1 MRGTSGFTLIEM
13 MFVVVILG
21 ILAAVAVVAYTK
33 NSRKARASEV
43 PQIFGELK
51 TREAMFHAET
61 GRYLPVCPSPSGDA
75 WADCAEGNYWPD
87 PLPGRGEL
95 MLASPLPARWS
106 QLRVRLPTSG
116 LYCQY
121 EVVAGLAGT
130 RTNMATVG
138 DELFGVA
145 APTRNWFYLM
155 GRCDWDSSSSINATY
170 AQRDDESGML
180 KENEGR

>member
-1 MRGTSGFTLIEM
+1 M

-51 TREAMFHAET
+51 TRESMHHAEF
-61 GRYLPVCPSPSGDA
+61 GRYLPACPNPAGDPF
-75 WADCAEGNYWPD
+75 ADCAEGDYWPA
-87 PLPGRGEL
+87 PLPGVGQQ
-95 MLASPLPARWS
+95 MDATAIPARWRA
-106 QLRVRLPTSG
+106 LRVRIPSA

-121 EVVAGLAGT
+121 EVVAGLAGS
-130 RTNMATVG
+130 RTNMAAVG
-138 DELFGVA
+138 DELFGLV

-155 GRCDWDSSSSINATY
+155 GRCDWDSNSSINATY
-170 AQRDDESGML
+170 AQRDDESGMM